1 MTTPTASETGL
12 LVIGYGNEL
21 RGDDGVGPKVAEAL
35 DQLRLP
41 GVRTISCHQ
50 LTPEL
55 AEPVSRAA
63 RVVFVDA
70 TVNREGGIGL
80 TELKPEETGA
90 AMVHVADPRS
100 LLALARDVFGHCP
113 SAWWLTIPVET
124 MEFGDALSP
133 AARRGVERALQTIQD
148 MIRRG

>member
-35 DQLRLP
+35 DQLKVP

-55 AEPVSRAA
+55 AELVSHAS

-70 TVNREGGIGL
+70 SVNQEGGIRL

-90 AMVHVADPRS
+90 VMVHVADPRS

-113 SAWWLTIPVET
+113 SAWWLTIRVET
-124 MEFGDALSP
+124 MEFGDTLSP
-133 AARRGVERALQTIQD
+133 AARRGMERALESIQG
-148 MIRRG
+148 MVRHG